1 VNEIEDEIAYTEQGS
16 LQKTRVLGKLPDA
29 SICVCK
35 VIQVFADRNTCTLK
49 GLNGSTVY
57 NVAVLTKAGLIDGKY
72 VWGELDL
79 PNVGSYVLVGFVEN
93 RMEKPF
99 IIGTVIPYGH
109 DKYQSAQNPVN
120 SGSKAYTKKLLETG
134 KEKYYRRIFQSG
146 TTVEIADDGSV
157 IVEAPDGMY
166 IQMDA
171 TANKVIINGN
181 LEVLK

>member
-1 VNEIEDEIAYTEQGS
+1 MINQLDKIACTQQGTI
-16 LQKTRVLGKLPDA
+16 QKMQMLPKIA
-29 SICVCK
+29 KNTTLCICK
-35 VIQVFADRNTCTLK
+35 VLQVFSDRNACVVQSS
-49 GLNGSTVY
+49 NGGNVY
-57 NVAVLTKAGLIDGKY
+57 NVPLLTRAGLIDGEVYGGLDPPAIGNY
-72 VWGELDL
+72 V
-79 PNVGSYVLVGFVEN
+79 VIGFLNN

-99 IIGTVIPYGH
+99 IMGTIIPYMYP
-109 DKYQSAQNPVN
+109 KYQSGQTPVN
-120 SGSKAYTKKLLETG
+120 SGSKAYTKKLLEAG

-146 TTVEIADDGSV
+146 TTVEVADDGSV